1 MTKLILIRG
10 TSGSGKSTLARWYH
24 QRYEDS
30 VWLEADMYFH
40 HGNGYRFDPTKLRE
54 AHDWCQ
60 TTARV
65 MLQQGHDVI
74 VSNTFTR
81 IWEMQP
87 YLDMAHDLGV
97 PVTVYRMDQQFEN
110 THGVPET
117 VVSTQRERFEDY
129 NGEVLATTNMG
140 MV

>member
-1 MTKLILIRG
+1 MAKLILIRG

-30 VWLEADMYFH
+30 VWLEADMYFQH
-40 HGNGYRFDPTKLRE
+40 DNEYRFNPNKLRD

-65 MLQQGHDVI
+65 LLQQGHDVI

-87 YLDMAHDLGV
+87 YLDMAYGLGV
-97 PVTVYRMDQQFEN
+97 PVTVYRMNQQFEN
-110 THGVPET
+110 THGVPDE
-117 VVSTQRERFEDY
+117 VVQKQHDRFEDY
-129 NGEVLATTNMG
+129 SEEVMATTNRG
-140 MV
+140 ML